1 MPLIGIIVNGVTLP
15 QASDRFRLSFCNRD
29 EAEDAKGQLHPR
41 AMPWIADAREA
52 LMRSCRGVS
61 RCSVCHPTAVIIIA
75 SSSEPMPQVMSTL
88 FDSSKMPQVLL
99 FIALLMMKRRSFAYT
114 LARLCGTAYKTL

>member
-1 MPLIGIIVNGVTLP
+1 
-15 QASDRFRLSFCNRD
+15 
-29 EAEDAKGQLHPR
+29 
-41 AMPWIADAREA
+41 MPWIADAREA

-61 RCSVCHPTAVIIIA
+61 RCSVCHPTAVMIIA

-99 FIALLMMKRRSFAYT
+99 FIALLMMKCRSKAMKSRSFAYT